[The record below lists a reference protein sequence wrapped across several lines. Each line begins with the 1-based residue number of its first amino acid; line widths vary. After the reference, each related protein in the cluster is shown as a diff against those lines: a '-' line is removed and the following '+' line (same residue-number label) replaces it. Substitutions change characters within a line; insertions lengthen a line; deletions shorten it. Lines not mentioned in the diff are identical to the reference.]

1 MANTT
6 PKTVTKAKTKSNKKS
21 NKKSSKKVKSSTAKA
36 LSPFEQM
43 EHDFEMLL
51 HHRGLFPLRGRT
63 AFSEKMPSVDMIDQ
77 KDNILIK
84 AELPGVDKKDLDI
97 SVTDKTVTIKGKTS
111 SDKKEEKGN
120 YFRREIS
127 SGSYERVMTIPS
139 NIDSSKARAKFRDG
153 LLELT
158 LPKIEKSK
166 GKKVSVE

>member
-1 MANTT
+1 MASTT
-6 PKTVTKAKTKSNKKS
+6 PKTVTKTKTKGNNKS
-21 NKKSSKKVKSSTAKA
+21 NKKVKSSTTKA

-51 HHRGLFPLRGRT
+51 RHRGLFPLHGRT

-77 KDNILIK
+77 KDSILIK

-111 SDKKEEKGN
+111 SNKKEEKGN
-120 YFRREIS
+120 YYRREIS
-127 SGSYERVMTIPS
+127 SGSFERVMTIPS

-158 LPKIEKSK
+158 LPKTEKSK
-166 GKKVSVE
+166 GTKVSIE